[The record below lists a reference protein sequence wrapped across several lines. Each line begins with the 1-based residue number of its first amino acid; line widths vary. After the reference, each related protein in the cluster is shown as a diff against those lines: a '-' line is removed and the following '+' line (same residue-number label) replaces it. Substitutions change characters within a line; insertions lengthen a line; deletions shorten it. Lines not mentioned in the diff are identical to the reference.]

1 MDLDA
6 LLVHRAQLA
15 RVTSVNDGW
24 GGVTNATT
32 VATVSCF
39 LHGVD
44 RRRLSS
50 TGELVKL
57 DFDLWLTPAA
67 SVAVNDSVSAVT
79 DQDGALLLS
88 RGRIVTVQR
97 HSHPTL
103 GRIATKVEITSD

>member
-6 LLVHRAQLA
+6 LLVHHAQLA

-24 GGVTNATT
+24 GDVTNATT

-57 DFDLWLTPAA
+57 DFELWLTPAA
-67 SVAVNDSVSAVT
+67 SVAVNDAVSTVT
-79 DQDGALLLS
+79 DRDGTLLLT
-88 RGRIVTVQR
+88 RGRIVAVQR
-97 HSHPTL
+97 HSHPRL
-103 GRIATKVEITSD
+103 GEIATKAEITSD